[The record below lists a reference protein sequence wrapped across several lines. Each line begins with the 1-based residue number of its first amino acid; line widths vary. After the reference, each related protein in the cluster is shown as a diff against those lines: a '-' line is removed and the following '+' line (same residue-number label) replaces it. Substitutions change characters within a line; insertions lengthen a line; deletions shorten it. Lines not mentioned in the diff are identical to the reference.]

1 MRFTSKVRIPSE
13 RILRIGSLSQRFA
26 HDESHYYAR
35 AGPGGA
41 ETINQAFRAAPP
53 NWVAKTAPE
62 TVVAE
67 RGVAGMDAR
76 RGKPST
82 ATKICASWIRHLLSA
97 RMNRAFRASAADMAL
112 SYRCG
117 VIVAADSDAAA
128 SNFQ

>member
-1 MRFTSKVRIPSE
+1 MRFRSKVASE
-13 RILRIGSLSQRFA
+13 AREFSEIGSLSQRFA

-41 ETINQAFRAAPP
+41 EKISQASRAAHP

-67 RGVAGMDAR
+67 RAVAGMDAR
-76 RGKPST
+76 RRKPST
-82 ATKICASWIRHLLSA
+82 ATKVYTSWIRHLLSA

-112 SYRCG
+112 SCRCG
-117 VIVAADSDAAA
+117 VIVAADSDAAP